1 MERTS
6 EMRAEAK
13 REAVLK
19 NGDIGA
25 GRKRKG
31 IPLLALQG
39 RRNRSG
45 EVRKLLEYAGSFE
58 EIYNMKKQVL
68 ETLPFLRGQ
77 DAEHIQEAK
86 ALFEKRC
93 REYRELRKNGIRFIM
108 AGEPEYPR
116 RLENIYDMPM
126 WLFVK
131 GDLPK
136 EHLPTAAVIGARSC
150 TPYGR
155 QVAEYIG
162 RILAEN
168 GIQTVSGLASGI
180 DGAGHRGAVKAQ
192 GASYAVLG
200 SGVDNCYP
208 RENLSLYNAILET
221 GGVISNMGRGEAG
234 GPQFSFEKPDYQRAF
249 RCGNCNRSEE
259 TQRFPD
265 NSGYGS
271 GAGERGLCRSR
282 TC

>member
-19 NGDIGA
+19 KRGTSVPDEREKEYLYWLCRVDGIGA
-25 GRKRKG
+25 VK
-31 IPLLALQG
+31 
-39 RRNRSG
+39 SG
-45 EVRKLLEYAGSFE
+45 KLLEYAGSFE

-208 RENLSLYNAILET
+208 RENLSLKREALFR
-221 GGVISNMGRGEAG
+221 NMGRG
-234 GPQFSFEKPDYQRAF
+234 
-249 RCGNCNRSEE
+249 
-259 TQRFPD
+259 
-265 NSGYGS
+265 
-271 GAGERGLCRSR
+271 RSR
-282 TC
+282 RPAIFL

>member
-19 NGDIGA
+19 KRGTSVPDEREKEYLYWLCRVDGIGA
-25 GRKRKG
+25 VK
-31 IPLLALQG
+31 
-39 RRNRSG
+39 SG
-45 EVRKLLEYAGSFE
+45 KLLEYAGSFE

-131 GDLPK
+131 G
-136 EHLPTAAVIGARSC
+136 G
-150 TPYGR
+150 YWR
-155 QVAEYIG
+155 QKLHALRTSG
-162 RILAEN
+162 G
-168 GIQTVSGLASGI
+168 GI
-180 DGAGHRGAVKAQ
+180 
-192 GASYAVLG
+192 Y
-200 SGVDNCYP
+200 
-208 RENLSLYNAILET
+208 REDF
-221 GGVISNMGRGEAG
+221 GGKRDTDCE
-234 GPQFSFEKPDYQRAF
+234 
-249 RCGNCNRSEE
+249 
-259 TQRFPD
+259 
-265 NSGYGS
+265 
-271 GAGERGLCRSR
+271 R
-282 TC
+282 TCQRY